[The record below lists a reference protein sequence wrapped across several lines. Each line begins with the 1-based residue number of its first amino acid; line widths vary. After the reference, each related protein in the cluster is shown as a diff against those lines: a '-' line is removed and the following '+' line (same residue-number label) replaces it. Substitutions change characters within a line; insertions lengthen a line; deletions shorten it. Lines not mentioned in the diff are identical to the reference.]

1 MSERAAVRQRELAQ
15 RRPGTPTAEGSP
27 AQAFW
32 NFLTDDTVARTE
44 PNMWNEEALRERG
57 MSEEDIARFQQPQ
70 EVLGAMPDVSPRN
83 AAQIAQFLNRG
94 VGNVKNLIRAYHGT
108 TQPNITQFNLAEKLK
123 HADSIRPA
131 SAMGHGHYFAQDP
144 HIANIYRGMAAQ
156 HRGLPRDAGNIY
168 AVNIEANPQH
178 LLDLNRPIAQQ
189 SDEVLDALHRAEVID
204 RNRLA
209 EAVAAGN
216 PKADVSGRYVQEQ
229 LAPFLPGRPASLQST
244 SRAIAPNKQYA
255 SPMWTE
261 ELLNPQGTEHL
272 RSAGLSGARVIDS
285 THPTRGPLR
294 RRGPSTITDPQQEL
308 RPAMRNYVVWD
319 DDLINVA
326 GRVNPQTLEYFGRK
340 TAVNPN
346 RWIQNFLN
354 PK

>member
-1 MSERAAVRQRELAQ
+1 MSERAAVRQREVAQQLASQ
-15 RRPGTPTAEGSP
+15 HARML
-27 AQAFW
+27 W
-32 NFLTDDTVARTE
+32 DFLTNESMVETP
-44 PNMWNEEALRERG
+44 PNMWDAEALRERG
-57 MSEEDIARFQQPQ
+57 MSEEAISRWQQPQ

-94 VGNVKNLIRAYHGT
+94 VGNAKNFIRAYHGT
-108 TQPNITQFNLAEKLK
+108 TQPDITQFNLAEKLK
-123 HADSIRPA
+123 HGDSLTPA

-156 HRGLPRDAGNIY
+156 HRGLPGGAGNIY
-168 AVNIEANPQH
+168 AVNIEANPRH

-209 EAVAAGN
+209 EAVATGN
-216 PKADVSGRYVQEQ
+216 PKADVSGRYVQEN

-244 SRAIAPNKQYA
+244 SRAINPNKQYP
-255 SPMWTE
+255 SPLWTE
-261 ELLNPQGTEHL
+261 EILSPQGTEHL
-272 RSAGLSGARVIDS
+272 RSAGLSGARVIDHTNPPRS
-285 THPTRGPLR
+285 PLR
-294 RRGPSTITDPQQEL
+294 RRGPSAITDPRQEL

-326 GRVNPQTLEYFGRK
+326 GHVDPRTLEYFGRK
-340 TAVNPN
+340 AAVNPN